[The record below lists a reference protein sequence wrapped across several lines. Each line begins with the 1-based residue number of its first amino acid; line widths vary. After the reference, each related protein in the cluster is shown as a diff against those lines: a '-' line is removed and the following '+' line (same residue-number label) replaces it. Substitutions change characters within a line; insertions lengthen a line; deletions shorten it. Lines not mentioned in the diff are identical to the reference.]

1 MGRPTIADIARRA
14 GVSKGA
20 VSFALNGRP
29 GVSEATRARILGV
42 AEEMNWRPHSAARAL
57 GGARA
62 DAVGLVIARPAR
74 TIGVEPFFSQLLS
87 GLQAV
92 LSARAVALHLM
103 VVEDTAA
110 EIEVYR
116 GWASEHRVDGF
127 IVVDLQV
134 KDPRLPVLDELGLPA
149 VVLGGPGKG
158 GNQLRIWADDRE
170 AMLSIVDYL
179 AAIGHRRIA
188 HLAGLPHFQHTQRRI
203 RALRDA
209 SRRLGLEEAVSVPT
223 DFSDAEGAAATR
235 TLLSRARRPTAIVYD
250 SDVMAVAG
258 LGVAGEMGVA
268 VPGELSIVSFDD
280 SVLARIVHPP
290 LTALSR
296 DTFALGEQVARSLL
310 AALDEA
316 GPGRDLQMP
325 TPRLTVRESTSPPG
339 AVPAGPPEASSGASP
354 AGPAGPVAAS
364 PAGPPSGSAAGSPA
378 GSVAGSPGRVD
389 AARIVDSG
397 SEPV

>member
-29 GVSEATRARILGV
+29 GVSESTRARILRV

-57 GGARA
+57 GGARS

-92 LSARAVALHLM
+92 LSAGSVALHLM

-116 GWASEHRVDGF
+116 RWASEHRVDGF

-134 KDPRLPVLDELGLPA
+134 RDPRPAVLEELALPA
-149 VVLGGPGKG
+149 VVLGGPGRG
-158 GNQLRIWADDRE
+158 GPLRIWADDRE

-203 RALRDA
+203 RALRDS
-209 SRRLGLEEAVSVPT
+209 SRRLGLEEALSVPT

-235 TLLSRARRPTAIVYD
+235 TLLSRPRRPTALIYD

-258 LGVAGEMGVA
+258 LGVAAEMGVA

-310 AALDEA
+310 AVIEGA

-325 TPRLTVRESTSPPG
+325 TPRLTVRESTSPPAAAG
-339 AVPAGPPEASSGASP
+339 AV
-354 AGPAGPVAAS
+354 
-364 PAGPPSGSAAGSPA
+364 
-378 GSVAGSPGRVD
+378 
-389 AARIVDSG
+389 DSF
-397 SEPV
+397 S